1 MAEYSITIQTG
12 EGGTDSPEVI
22 KNKLESLAGTT
33 RLHAWAI
40 QGLAGSVTGD
50 EVVALLVAQPTTPID
65 KRLPASAIK
74 DIPAATAMTPLQ
86 IKAALETLT
95 GNNRLSGLSVKLNVA
110 GIEIVQAITAISS
123 SANGLPLSSI
133 RDRRK
138 IFIAGCETAIN
149 LVGMGNVIGSQT
161 YRNGMVNI
169 HAGDTWIQND
179 PSTAPDAGDGFPG
192 PPPIG
197 GGTINPLCING
208 DWFISL
214 TTDFQG
220 QPTIQELFDVT
231 KWIRMPFGQLYSNF
245 NWPNWP
251 GGNGQDSKTGTP
263 IPLIKKTDEAG
274 VSFYGSGSE
283 ANGVGSIAMGIFT
296 KTEEGAD
303 QSMATGKGSKTENY
317 AEHANAAT
325 LMNEPGDLQYST
337 YPIYHTSS
345 NNSPTIVT
353 TPQNPTIKP
362 VSSNIIEIEGTATSE
377 DATVMCH
384 MRRKYLVAIND
395 DLVVTTTE
403 IESVQTNIGTD
414 AEDIDLAI
422 VPTVAIEEGWPMGR
436 MNITATGLPRKAL
449 VWNLKVNHNQTVFP
463 LNIT

>member
-12 EGGTDSPEVI
+12 EGGTDTPEVI
-22 KNKLESLAGTT
+22 KNKLESLTGTS
-33 RLHAWAI
+33 RLHASAI
-40 QGLAGSVTGD
+40 QGLSTAGY
-50 EVVALLVAQPTTPID
+50 ID
-65 KRLPASAIK
+65 IYDIVSDLEELEGEERLDASAIK
-74 DIPAATAMTPLQ
+74 NLPVATAMTPTQ

-95 GNNRLSGLSVKLNVA
+95 GDNRLSGLSVKLTGA

-123 SANGLPLSSI
+123 SANALPLTSI
-133 RDRRK
+133 KDRK
-138 IFIAGCETAIN
+138 KLFIEGCETAIN
-149 LVGMGNVIGSQT
+149 LIGMGNVIGSQT

-179 PSTAPDAGDGFPG
+179 PSTVPGASDGTPG

-214 TTDFQG
+214 TTDPQG
-220 QPTIQELFDVT
+220 QPTIQQLFDVT
-231 KWIRMPFGQLYSNF
+231 KWIRMPFGQLYTNF

-251 GGNGQDSKTGTP
+251 GGNMQDSKTGTP

-436 MNITATGLPRKAL
+436 MNITATGLPYKAL